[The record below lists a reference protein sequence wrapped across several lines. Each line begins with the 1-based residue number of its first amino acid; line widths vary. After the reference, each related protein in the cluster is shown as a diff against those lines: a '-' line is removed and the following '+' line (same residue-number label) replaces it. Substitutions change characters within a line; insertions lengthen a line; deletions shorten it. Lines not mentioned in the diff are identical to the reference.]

1 MIEVIDM
8 TRIST
13 ATATATATATR
24 SCPPIEVIDI
34 SYLQYVVG
42 GVDKQT
48 QAAQL
53 VITQAVNAV
62 KQVADSLAPKNTG
75 LTDVLMQ
82 VMSQRR
88 SNSGPSS
95 APALPP
101 TSTLTR

>member
-8 TRIST
+8 TRTSSSSS
-13 ATATATATATR
+13 

-34 SYLQYVVG
+34 SYLRYVTG

-48 QAAQL
+48 QAAQV
-53 VITQAVNAV
+53 VIDQAVSTV
-62 KQVADSLAPKNTG
+62 KRLADSLAPNSTSM
-75 LTDVLMQ
+75 TDVLLK
-82 VMSQRR
+82 VLSSRR
-88 SNSGPSS
+88 SNSGPGS